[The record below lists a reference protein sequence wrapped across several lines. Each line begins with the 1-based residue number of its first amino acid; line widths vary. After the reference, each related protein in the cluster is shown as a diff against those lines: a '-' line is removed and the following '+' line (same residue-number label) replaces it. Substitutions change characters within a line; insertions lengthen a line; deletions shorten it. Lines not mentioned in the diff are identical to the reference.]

1 MQKVHRLNKGM
12 ADDNTEYMLKS
23 FVVDGEES
31 YD

>member
-23 FVVDGEES
+23 FVIDGEES